1 MNRKEFLQV
10 TGITALAG
18 AIPIALRGE
27 EEMPEIAGII
37 GAREKKNPNQVGYIA
52 LAECEI
58 AGSRLLP
65 VRPYGEVIRH
75 GDLVRFVTSLQP
87 QQGKTN
93 ARVYKLQG
101 APLQNLEAL
110 SLPADPDMIK
120 YRVRIGEPTAP
131 YYLFWKEPD
140 ANLYVYTAPGA
151 LIKRACALLRQR
163 EVNNIMQAA
172 DHIRFAALLNA
183 AHNTNTQI
191 TSALQ
196 SAEDAFQRALRQ
208 PDCWELCKDACD
220 KYFAAAAAERA

>member
-18 AIPIALRGE
+18 AIPIALAE

-58 AGSRLLP
+58 VGSRLLP

-75 GDLVRFVTSLQP
+75 GDLVRFVTSLNP
-87 QQGKTN
+87 EHGKTN
-93 ARVYKLQG
+93 ARVYKLQS

-110 SLPADPDMIK
+110 GLPADPDMIK
-120 YRVRIGEPTAP
+120 YRVRIGEPIAP
-131 YYLFWKEPD
+131 YYLFWKEAA
-140 ANLYVYTAPGA
+140 ANLYIYTAPGA
-151 LIKRACALLRQR
+151 LIKRACALLRLRDQN
-163 EVNNIMQAA
+163 VIMQAT
-172 DHIRFAALLNA
+172 DHVRFAALLNA
-183 AHNTNTQI
+183 AHNSQPEI
-191 TSALQ
+191 TRALQ
-196 SAEDAFQRALRQ
+196 NAEDAFQRALRQ